1 MFCCKTS
8 TLRDFQITYPT
19 CPEEYYNYNEA
30 INKLNCFSEL
40 EEALAYFKHDL
51 AKEFKWNLK
60 SNQVKRFIKLIERRY
75 QN

>member
-1 MFCCKTS
+1 MTENLFNGET
-8 TLRDFQITYPT
+8 
-19 CPEEYYNYNEA
+19 NAYNEA

-40 EEALAYFKHDL
+40 DQAMVYFKKEL
-51 AKEFKWNLK
+51 AKEYEWNLK